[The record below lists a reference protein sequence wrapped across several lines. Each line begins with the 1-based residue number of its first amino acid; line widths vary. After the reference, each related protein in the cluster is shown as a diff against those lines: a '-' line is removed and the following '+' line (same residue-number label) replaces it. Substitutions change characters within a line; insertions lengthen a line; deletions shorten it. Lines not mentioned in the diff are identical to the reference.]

1 MGTFVTAVVAYGE
14 EEEDYEEE
22 CYESEHLP
30 PLLED
35 EENVSL
41 ADILS
46 LRDSCLS
53 EEEVLAVCVECVC
66 SLQGIAL
73 SPLFHTLC
81 ITPDTLAFNAHGNV
95 CFMEQL
101 SDDPE
106 GSFVPPEFDRTGS
119 TFEGHVYSLGCTLC
133 AALDFVIEPELK
145 AELGPETKRLLEQ
158 MQQEKPEDR
167 PRPQDILSLGE
178 LRLTSSSS
186 LTICRK
192 LSSIGRRVLSI
203 ESVTTLQDRWE
214 TSWESHWRQVKACQ
228 LFSEQSSADGCSGLG
243 QNHVSD
249 RGAAASCADISQEE
263 DYQPPPQCHCPQ
275 PSPWRLGE
283 KESCE
288 NGLMGREAGVPEGA
302 QEVFQTPGDSR
313 SQNSSPV
320 HCRAPARRRPPW
332 AVLHRSWSVPDSHDP
347 PPALSPPPH
356 PDISSHVDDLTE
368 IGADEPSA
376 GRPLVW
382 NQVLRRGSASAPPPE
397 ETSGPQVS
405 TTGAHAPANGS
416 GSGVA
421 DWSENEAIDDQTSP
435 SSSSAETIRD
445 NHMYSPNNHMT
456 KSMLCLNEESQDE
469 WISLR
474 ELLSRCARPLSVKE
488 LWALCYTCLATL
500 QTYIDFPA
508 YLCLDTVYVGCEG
521 DILFLK
527 PKTTGS
533 CDAFYLAPEYL
544 EHGIVTEKACVYGV
558 AAILWATAKFN
569 LSPNQKLAM
578 PRKLKRLL
586 LEMAKRTPIE
596 RPTIVMAK
604 KSCRDYLSRQGT
616 AAEAVWTQLI
626 NRVHKSPSGRPGE
639 AHSDVDSTHSEAQ
652 VKAAFKPIASDG
664 HLAPVLGPIPHS
676 YPFTTATHLPEAFT
690 SPATHFI
697 PIVLERNE
705 GTDTEPPRAETGS
718 ETTTNGVLT
727 RTDSSSPGRPE
738 VTAIRPHASGSPL
751 PDTGSDLTEAD
762 WGVASKAVGG
772 LTQDDH
778 SSSSSSSQTLV
789 SSTPPVHHSANQEG
803 DTGVTAPP
811 NNCMPVFNNFLLHQ
825 DPQTGKVTLVP
836 VQIATAQPFTG
847 LDLSALPLTTG
858 SVQSHISHS
867 HMSDII
873 NGSLKSVAGS
883 TGATASHR
891 QTDSSPGCSTIL
903 DACAPRGRPQVRTT
917 PSHHKPDPSLPLSRQ
932 SCCPALLHVIAL
944 LREQFAYDGYME
956 NGIHDLAMGQ
966 YIFSLR
972 DLQFETFCRVIT
984 EKFYDLYWEEELLA
998 VLYCTVNYDLLSVAS
1013 NEQAPSKPVERASP
1027 SPQSAGRRD
1036 HTHQVESSHLDSHA
1050 NPRPANSL
1058 AAPTLDL
1065 PHPPELHREKK
1076 GNTTELRT
1084 TENAPKRKSTHEK
1097 TTTPCLQERK
1107 QEVISKE
1114 SRGHGAT
1121 VEVRGVRGSLGGL
1134 MEGTGSPAEEAPDES
1149 PSEPLSPLE
1158 GWEELGGPGGGLASR
1173 LGLELDPGDSGSS
1186 GQLHHD
1192 SSVDMEDADS
1202 LGSNSLGALGGL
1214 ARGGPHGLGCH
1225 RPAWA
1230 LALHAQECFNQE
1242 VVRYA
1247 GQLGRHGKGSSSLEE
1262 KAQEL
1267 HQQLTIETRNMRKTR
1282 NFHHKLLKQERKNK
1296 GSEAKVMLSKLKIQF
1311 EEQRTKVEFLDAV
1324 RKYLEVLCL
1333 DQQGVDVSLLP
1344 SLAKG
1349 GSGGLEIQPQDDPA
1363 LLTLLP
1369 EARKGKGGL
1378 AGSGSSLLVSG
1389 TPLGL
1394 MSYLYAR
1401 DAHIEGYIQQF
1412 LYTYRYFCKPEEVL
1426 QFLMETFRR
1435 VSGENQDDP
1444 SSDATKVFN
1453 RSLDLLHCWVEDCRL
1468 VDFPSKSGFQQTL
1481 TTFLCSEV
1489 APLDC
1494 RGESLLAV
1502 LQGEL
1507 EKRWSQGESAPCWGP
1522 DCALEDGDAQSVH
1535 ALCRRTSVDDGSKK
1549 SFQWRLSRVVEPQPK
1564 EPVFSIAAVLPRP
1577 CYSSLLK
1584 QLGPTACL
1592 RAEERLPFSQQQ
1604 HSAQHTAQ
1612 QLTLL
1617 EQEMFHSC
1625 HPVHF
1630 LNSRAQGVKD
1640 KTVSRCV
1647 SSEAVPAEGAG
1658 HGLSEAS
1665 PQESPLLHLLRYAD
1679 SVTNWVSAE
1688 IVICDSVK
1696 VQTALLAKFLSIAKC
1711 CYESRNFA
1719 TAMQIL
1725 AGLENVI
1732 IRQLPAWKHLSV
1744 KVCEI
1749 IEELRAV
1756 QVFLRSDS
1764 LCLVEG
1770 DPLRVKPT
1778 LPDAN
1783 VLALH
1788 LQQLE
1793 IGAFT
1798 LTTGAYK
1805 WPKLRTIGRVVSQ
1818 VHAFQEFPYPYAA
1831 DPEFQAY
1838 LRVRISHLGSCDV
1851 PLLAADNEANFHQ
1864 LPSSDRHS
1872 RRIQETLRRV
1882 RATFQ

>member
-14 EEEDYEEE
+14 EEEDDEEE
-22 CYESEHLP
+22 YYESEHLP

-145 AELGPETKRLLEQ
+145 AELGAEVKRLLEQ

-203 ESVTTLQDRWE
+203 ESVSTLQDKWE

-243 QNHVSD
+243 ENHISD
-249 RGAAASCADISQEE
+249 WGAAGSCADNSQEE
-263 DYQPPPQCHCPQ
+263 EEEEDDEQPPQQCHCPR
-275 PSPWRLGE
+275 PSPWRPAE

-288 NGLMGREAGVPEGA
+288 NGLMGREPGVPEGT
-302 QEVFQTPGDSR
+302 QEAFQTPGDSR

-347 PPALSPPPH
+347 PPMLSPPPH
-356 PDISSHVDDLTE
+356 PDISYHVDDLTE

-382 NQVLRRGSASAPPPE
+382 SQVLRRGSSSAPPPE
-397 ETSGPQVS
+397 EASGTEVL
-405 TTGAHAPANGS
+405 TAGAHATADGN

-421 DWSENEAIDDQTSP
+421 DWSENEAVDDQTSP
-435 SSSSAETIRD
+435 SWSSAETIRD
-445 NHMYSPNNHMT
+445 NHMYSLNNHMT

-569 LSPNQKLAM
+569 LSPHQKLAM

-586 LEMAKRTPIE
+586 LEMAKRTPLE

-626 NRVHKSPSGRPGE
+626 NRVHKSPSGRAGE
-639 AHSDVDSTHSEAQ
+639 AHSDVDGTRSQAQ
-652 VKAAFKPIASDG
+652 VTAAFKPIASKG
-664 HLAPVLGPIPHS
+664 LLAPVLGPIPHS

-705 GTDTEPPRAETGS
+705 GTDAEPPRAEAGA
-718 ETTTNGVLT
+718 EMTTNGVVT
-727 RTDSSSPGRPE
+727 RSDSSSSGTPE
-738 VTAIRPHASGSPL
+738 VTTTRPPASGSPL
-751 PDTGSDLTEAD
+751 PDPGSDLTEASRA
-762 WGVASKAVGG
+762 GTSKVVGG

-778 SSSSSSSQTLV
+778 SSSSSSSSSSQTLV
-789 SSTPPVHHSANQEG
+789 NSTPPVHHSANP
-803 DTGVTAPP
+803 APSD
-811 NNCMPVFNNFLLHQ
+811 NCLPVFNNFLLHQ
-825 DPQTGKVTLVP
+825 DPQTGRVTLVP
-836 VQIATAQPFTG
+836 VQITTAQPFTG
-847 LDLSALPLTTG
+847 LDLSALPLTVG
-858 SVQSHISHS
+858 S
-867 HMSDII
+867 
-873 NGSLKSVAGS
+873 
-883 TGATASHR
+883 
-891 QTDSSPGCSTIL
+891 
-903 DACAPRGRPQVRTT
+903 GRPQVRTA
-917 PSHHKPDPSLPLSRQ
+917 PSRHKLPPDPPLLPPSGQ
-932 SCCPALLHVIAL
+932 SHCPALLHIIGL

-972 DLQFETFCRVIT
+972 ELQFETFCRVIT
-984 EKFYDLYWEEELLA
+984 EKFHDLYWEEELLA
-998 VLYCTVNYDLLSVAS
+998 VLYCTANYDLLSVAS
-1013 NEQAPSKPVERASP
+1013 NEQAPSKPLERASP

-1036 HTHQVESSHLDSHA
+1036 HTHQVESSHPDCRA

-1058 AAPTLDL
+1058 AAPTLVL
-1065 PHPPELHREKK
+1065 PRPPELNREK
-1076 GNTTELRT
+1076 GNTARLGT
-1084 TENAPKRKSTHEK
+1084 TENVSKRKSTHDK
-1097 TTTPCLQERK
+1097 TTAPCLQERK

-1114 SRGHGAT
+1114 SREHGGA
-1121 VEVRGVRGSLGGL
+1121 VEVRGVGGSLGGQ
-1134 MEGTGSPAEEAPDES
+1134 MEGVGSPAVEAPDES
-1149 PSEPLSPLE
+1149 PSEAEPLSPSE
-1158 GWEELGGPGGGLASR
+1158 GWEELGGPCGGLASR

-1202 LGSNSLGALGGL
+1202 LGSNSLGPLGGS
-1214 ARGGPHGLGCH
+1214 ARGGPQGLGCH

-1230 LALHAQECFNQE
+1230 LALHGQECFNQE

-1247 GQLGRHGKGSSSLEE
+1247 GELGRHGKGSSSLEE

-1282 NFHHKLLKQERKNK
+1282 TFHHKLLKQERKNK
-1296 GSEAKVMLSKLKIQF
+1296 GSEAKIMLSKLRIQF

-1333 DQQGVDVSLLP
+1333 DRQSVDVSLLP

-1363 LLTLLP
+1363 LLTLLS
-1369 EARKGKGGL
+1369 EARRGKRGL

-1389 TPLGL
+1389 TPPGL

-1401 DAHIEGYIQQF
+1401 DAHIEGYVQQF

-1426 QFLMETFRR
+1426 HFLMETFRS
-1435 VSGENQDDP
+1435 VSGENHDDP

-1468 VDFPSKSGFQQTL
+1468 VDFASKPGLQQTL
-1481 TTFLCSEV
+1481 STFLCSEV

-1502 LQGEL
+1502 LQGEQ

-1522 DCALEDGDAQSVH
+1522 DCSLEDGDAQSVH
-1535 ALCRRTSVDDGSKK
+1535 ARCRRTSMDDGSKK

-1584 QLGPTACL
+1584 QMGPAACL

-1612 QLTLL
+1612 HLTLL

-1640 KTVSRCV
+1640 KTMSRCV
-1647 SSEAVPAEGAG
+1647 SSEAVPVEGAG
-1658 HGLSEAS
+1658 GHVLSEAS
-1665 PQESPLLHLLRYAD
+1665 PQESPLLHLLRYGD

-1696 VQTALLAKFLSIAKC
+1696 AQTALLAKFLSIAKC

-1732 IRQLPAWKHLSV
+1732 IRQLPAWKHLGV

-1770 DPLRVKPT
+1770 EPLRVKPT
-1778 LPDAN
+1778 LPDAHI
-1783 VLALH
+1783 LALH

-1805 WPKLRTIGRVVSQ
+1805 WPKLRAIARVVSQ
-1818 VHAFQEFPYPYAA
+1818 VHAFQEFPYSYAA
-1831 DPEFQAY
+1831 DPELQAY
-1838 LRVRISHLGSCDV
+1838 LRVRIARLGSCDV

-1864 LPSSDRHS
+1864 LPGSDRHS